1 MSKPLAA
8 ARLDSSS
15 AEGRWLA
22 ELQRGIPLCARPFEA
37 LARELDC
44 AESDLIDFVGRCRE
58 AGLVRRFGAVFDTR
72 RLGYRSVLCAAAVPQ
87 GALDDAAAKITPFL
101 GVTHC
106 YLREAAGV
114 PLPRTVDALRG
125 SGTHAASHPN
135 LWFTLSYPADV
146 FDAMADEIRTRLA
159 PFSVSFLPATRRYK
173 VDVVFGAGTRAREE
187 RTEDDTVP
195 LGARDRAAVAAL
207 QGDTEVRSDYF
218 AALAERA
225 GMKEWDLLS
234 TLELWQRRGRLKRI
248 GLLLAHRTAGYVAN
262 GMCCW
267 RVEGD
272 TTGAGRALAARD
284 EVTHCYERPLSEGFP
299 YNLFAMVHAT
309 SPEEA
314 HAQHADLHRAV
325 VAELG
330 HEPDTVMLLSTKE
343 YKKTSMTFFTSDGV
357 GVRART

>member
-1 MSKPLAA
+1 MTLSP
-8 ARLDSSS
+8 

-44 AESDLIDFVGRCRE
+44 AESELLDFVGRCRK

-87 GALDDAAAKITPFL
+87 DALDEVAAKVVPFR

-106 YLREAAGV
+106 YLREPSKATEGPAI
-114 PLPRTVDALRG
+114 
-125 SGTHAASHPN
+125 PN
-135 LWFTLSYPADV
+135 LWFTLSYPSDV
-146 FDAMADEIRTRLA
+146 FNAMADEIRARLA

-187 RTEDDTVP
+187 RTEDDAAP
-195 LGARDRAAVAAL
+195 LGARDRAAIAAL
-207 QGDTEVRSDYF
+207 QGDTEVRADYF
-218 AALAERA
+218 AALAEQA
-225 GMKEWDLLS
+225 GMREWDLLS

-284 EVTHCYERPLSEGFP
+284 EVTHCYERPLAEGFP
-299 YNLFAMVHAT
+299 YNLFAMVHAM

-314 HAQHADLHRAV
+314 RAQHADLHRVLA
-325 VAELG
+325 AELG
-330 HEPDTVMLLSTKE
+330 RDPATVMLLSTKE
-343 YKKTSMTFFTSDGV
+343 YKKTSMTFFMQKEGV
-357 GVRART
+357 L